1 MLDYVIRNARLAA
14 GQHTVDI
21 GFKGDRIA
29 AIDVALPLETP
40 SYEAGGCFCC
50 AGLIETHI
58 HLDKSRTADR
68 CGPPAGRNAM
78 AMKRVSEVKHTFTV
92 DDVRE
97 RAGRTIE
104 AAIVNGTTRMRTHV
118 EVDPLVGMRGF
129 DGVERAARDYAWAI
143 EIELCVFPQEGLTNN
158 PGTDELIVQGLKRG
172 ARAIGAAPNFDTDPA
187 AQIRRIFELARE
199 YDIDIDMHVDFGN
212 SPEHMDVDLICQITD
227 QFGWGGR
234 VALGHVTKLST
245 LAPDQQRAYATRLA
259 NAGIALT
266 VLPATDLFLMG
277 RDQDYNVR
285 RGVVDAHLFCAAG
298 CNCSISTNNVL
309 NPFTPFG
316 DASLTRMANLHV
328 NILQK
333 ASVEEM
339 AACFEMITTR
349 SANLMNLRDYGL
361 AVGNPADVV
370 VFDAESPYQAV
381 AQIAAPLAV
390 FKNGRQTVQRDRPV
404 IHRS

>member
-1 MLDYVIRNARLAA
+1 MLDYVIRHARLAA
-14 GQHTVDI
+14 GKDTVDI
-21 GFKGDRIA
+21 GFKGGRIA
-29 AIDVALPLETP
+29 VIDAGLPEDAP
-40 SYEAGGCFCC
+40 SYDAGGCLCC

-58 HLDKSRTADR
+58 HLDKSRISER

-78 AMKRVSEVKHTFTV
+78 AMKRVSNVKNTFTIN
-92 DDVRE
+92 DIRE
-97 RAGRTIE
+97 RASRTVE

-129 DGVERAARDYAWAI
+129 DAIEDVARNYAWAVD
-143 EIELCVFPQEGLTNN
+143 IELCVFPQEGLTNN
-158 PGTDELIVQGLKRG
+158 PGTDELIVQSLKRG
-172 ARAIGAAPNFDTDPA
+172 AKVIGAAPSFDTDPS
-187 AQIRRIFELARE
+187 AQIRRIFDLARE
-199 YDIDIDMHVDFGN
+199 YNVDIDMHVDFGN
-212 SPEHMDVDLICQITD
+212 SPEAMDVDLICELTE

-234 VALGHVTKLST
+234 VAVGHATKLST
-245 LAPDQQRAYATRLA
+245 LTPDRQRIYAKRFA
-259 NAGIALT
+259 SAGVALT
-266 VLPATDLFLMG
+266 ILPATDLFLMG

-285 RGVVDAHLFCAAG
+285 RGVVDAHLFCVGG

-333 ASVEEM
+333 DSAEEM

-349 SANLMNLRDYGL
+349 SANLMNLRDYGI
-361 AVGNPADVV
+361 AIGNPADVV
-370 VFDAESPYQAV
+370 IFDAESPYQAV

-404 IHRS
+404 IYRP